1 MAEASTGP
9 AGLSHRTAS
18 GRLDVAA
25 VATSCAIYL
34 LREEHETVGEAV
46 RRVWG
51 FRPIGVVAAANGVW
65 KAHGLSTRS
74 SSAGARSEMDRGEFC
89 ESPSGASRSPPA
101 GAGVRQGGRLWLYV
115 RPGLQRPLACP
126 PELLPPSRVAR
137 LVLVFDLNGVL
148 CAKLGNAA
156 GPAHVRTPGGMGFV
170 MRPGAAK
177 LLRVCAAAGHEVWLW
192 STMQRATVDAVA
204 AVLAPWIPPGRRL
217 SAQDCTG
224 GALKDLRRIWD
235 QGAGAAARPAAK
247 VPDLVDR
254 TLLFD
259 DDPSKGALQP
269 ANVVAVPRFAPRD
282 VYDVACVSDRGAI
295 GMLTQVARRSMRG

>member
-9 AGLSHRTAS
+9 AGLPHRTAS

-51 FRPIGVVAAANGVW
+51 FRPIGVVAVANGVW
-65 KAHGLSTRS
+65 KAHGLST
-74 SSAGARSEMDRGEFC
+74 
-89 ESPSGASRSPPA
+89 
-101 GAGVRQGGRLWLYV
+101 RQGGRLWLYV

-126 PELLPPSRVAR
+126 PELLPPGRVAR